1 MVAAEESEVSGSDN
15 LLQRRFNSA
24 TANVHMPSVVEQCVA

>member
-1 MVAAEESEVSGSDN
+1 MVAAEESDVSGSD

-24 TANVHMPSVVEQCVA
+24 TANVSMTSVVEQRVA